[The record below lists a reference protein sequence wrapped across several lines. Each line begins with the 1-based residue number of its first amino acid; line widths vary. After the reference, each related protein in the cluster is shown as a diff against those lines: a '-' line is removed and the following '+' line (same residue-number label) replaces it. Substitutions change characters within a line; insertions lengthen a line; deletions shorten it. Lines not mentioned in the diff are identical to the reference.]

1 MPAPKKAAKKVAKK
15 GAKKVVEAPKTKEA
29 AFEAQLA
36 SVGLA
41 SALRVA
47 DTYDNNYEVVTSGWP
62 GVDRLIS
69 DFKDLQGIPKE
80 CHMEI
85 FSEVEHVGKTS
96 FTLAIGVTWQ
106 KLGYRVGIV
115 DIEPSVT
122 IAYLKQLGYIT
133 DKAEAEK
140 LGLYAVRLLQP
151 QVKAEECETDM
162 VYVDKVLDTVS
173 IAANYFDFLIVDSV
187 DALVSEA
194 DAAKTTTENTQMGG
208 VSKQIKAFFRKNGK
222 RRASIAWVNH
232 MSQGLG
238 QYAKSYTTGGK
249 ALPRYSSIRFRIDRV
264 DFIRP
269 NDDADPIGFISKIS
283 LVKNR
288 LGPIG
293 RATLLYYIFG
303 EGFSVDYD
311 YFLTAKKLGII
322 NAKGAWVYYGKDKD
336 DSKLTVQGVHNMY
349 LTLKTERRDL
359 FDEIKGII
367 DGVDVEPEILE
378 EEVNAEDLFD
388 GMEVEEDDEAET
400 EAAEPAAAD
409 SAAA

>member
-1 MPAPKKAAKKVAKK
+1 MAPTKKTGAKKTGKK
-15 GAKKVVEAPKTKEA
+15 TKVVEAPKTLEA
-29 AFEAQLA
+29 AFEDQLA
-36 SVGLA
+36 KVGLA
-41 SALRVA
+41 TALRVA

-62 GVDRLIS
+62 GVDRMIS
-69 DFKDLQGIPKE
+69 EFKELQGIPKE

-106 KLGYRVGIV
+106 KLGYRVGII
-115 DIEPSVT
+115 DIEPSIT
-122 IAYLKQLGYIT
+122 LAYLKQLGYIT
-133 DKAEAEK
+133 DKKEAEK

-173 IAANYFDFLIVDSV
+173 VASNYFDFLIIDSV

-194 DAAKTTTENTQMGG
+194 DAAKTTTENAQMGG
-208 VSKQIKAFFRKNGK
+208 VSKQIKAFFRKNNK
-222 RRASIAWVNH
+222 RRATCAFINH

-238 QYAKSYTTGGK
+238 QYAKPYTTGGK
-249 ALPRYSSIRFRIDRV
+249 ALPRYSTLRFRIDRV

-269 NDDADPIGFISKIS
+269 NDDADPIGFVSKIS

-293 RATLLYYIFG
+293 RTTLLYYIFG

-336 DSKLTVQGVHNMY
+336 DSKLTVQGIHNMY
-349 LTLKTERRDL
+349 MTLKNERRDL
-359 FDEIKGII
+359 FDEIKALI
-367 DGVDVEPEILE
+367 DGESLHPDVLD
-378 EEVNAEDLFD
+378 EEVSDEDVLD
-388 GMEVEEDDEAET
+388 GMEVEDDDEDTSADKPQVSAI
-400 EAAEPAAAD
+400 AA
-409 SAAA
+409 

>member
-1 MPAPKKAAKKVAKK
+1 MAPKKAAKKTPKK
-15 GAKKVVEAPKTKEA
+15 GAKKAVEAPKTLEA

-41 SALRVA
+41 GALRLA
-47 DTYDNNYEVVTSGWP
+47 DSYDNNYETVTSGWP

-69 DFKDLQGIPKE
+69 DVKELQGIPKQ

-96 FTLAIGVTWQ
+96 FVLAIGVTWQ
-106 KLGYRVGIV
+106 RLGYRVGIV
-115 DIEPSVT
+115 DIEPSIT
-122 IAYLKQLGYIT
+122 LAYLKQLGYIT
-133 DKAEAEK
+133 DKAEAER

-162 VYVDKVLDTVS
+162 VYVDKVLDTVA
-173 IAANYFDFLIVDSV
+173 IASNYFDFLIVDSV

-208 VSKQIKAFFRKNGK
+208 VSKQIKAFFRKNS
-222 RRASIAWVNH
+222 RRRSSIAWVNH
-232 MSQGLG
+232 MSTGLG

-249 ALPRYSSIRFRIDRV
+249 ALPRYSTLRFRIDRV

-283 LVKNR
+283 MVKNR

-349 LTLKTERRDL
+349 LTLKTDRRDL
-359 FDEIKGII
+359 FDEIKAII
-367 DGVDVEPEILE
+367 DGVDIDPEVLE
-378 EEVNAEDLFD
+378 EEVSEEDVLD
-388 GMEVEEDDEAET
+388 GMEVEEDDEPVV
-400 EAAEPAAAD
+400 AAPAAA
-409 SAAA
+409 